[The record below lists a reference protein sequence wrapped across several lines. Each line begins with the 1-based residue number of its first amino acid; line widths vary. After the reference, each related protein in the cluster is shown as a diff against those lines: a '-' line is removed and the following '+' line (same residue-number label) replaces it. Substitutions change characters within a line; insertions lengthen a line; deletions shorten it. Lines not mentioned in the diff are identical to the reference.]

1 MKLSSKSLGFLLPL
15 IVFGIILVMW
25 NFQTPMVTDE
35 YAFYKL
41 SLNFPHYSTTA
52 DWFLKD
58 RPSMLANSVNWD
70 NEEQRL
76 QAFREVYDSVLYPHV
91 PLMPMVFSPIVK
103 GLNWMA
109 DKGFIPYIEDEAGLA
124 SKDHQQAEL
133 ITKILRMFS
142 IITFLL
148 SLWLIYD
155 LLYKKVG
162 KNAYF
167 FAVPLA
173 ATYQLMLGAYLF
185 YWDVFMMF
193 FFVLTLYLMERK
205 SKWAY
210 LTACCMV
217 NTKMF
222 IALLFLIPL
231 MVKNW
236 KMVFTGLSIVPWFIV
251 SWFVT
256 GDLFY
261 FFIHYFGVTGSH
273 NFVYQLYTF
282 KDYLLIMV
290 GFGMP
295 FYLIMTLPIMW
306 YVKKYYEYVALL
318 AVTFLYAFGAGL
330 GITHLSTLIYTGC
343 LIFPIVAYEFK
354 LSDKLGRLMHNNKK
368 GVA

>member
-1 MKLSSKSLGFLLPL
+1 
-15 IVFGIILVMW
+15 
-25 NFQTPMVTDE
+25 
-35 YAFYKL
+35 
-41 SLNFPHYSTTA
+41 
-52 DWFLKD
+52 
-58 RPSMLANSVNWD
+58 
-70 NEEQRL
+70 
-76 QAFREVYDSVLYPHV
+76 
-91 PLMPMVFSPIVK
+91 
-103 GLNWMA
+103 
-109 DKGFIPYIEDEAGLA
+109 
-124 SKDHQQAEL
+124 
-133 ITKILRMFS
+133 
-142 IITFLL
+142 
-148 SLWLIYD
+148 
-155 LLYKKVG
+155 VG

-173 ATYQLMLGAYLF
+173 ASYQLMLGAYLF

-193 FFVLTLYLMERK
+193 FFVLTLYLMDKK

-231 MVKNW
+231 IAKNW
-236 KMVFTGLSIVPWFIV
+236 RMVFTGLSIIPWFIV

-273 NFVYQLYTF
+273 NLVYQLYSL
-282 KDYLLIMV
+282 KEYLLIMV
-290 GFGMP
+290 GLGMP
-295 FYLIMTLPIMW
+295 FYLIMTLPIVY
-306 YVKKYYEYVALL
+306 YVKKYYEYVVLL
-318 AVTFLYAFGAGL
+318 IVTFVYAFGAGL

-368 GVA
+368 EVL